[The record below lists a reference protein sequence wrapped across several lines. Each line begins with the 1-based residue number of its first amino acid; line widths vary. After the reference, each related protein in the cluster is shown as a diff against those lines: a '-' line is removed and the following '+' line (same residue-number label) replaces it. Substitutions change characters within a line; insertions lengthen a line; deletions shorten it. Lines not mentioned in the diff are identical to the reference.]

1 MNNRLCLSALLFAFA
16 LQTGCAQR
24 PVQPEA
30 AANAAAT
37 PQDGTQTTV
46 EKGQRIERIRHSD
59 AGSTIDE
66 VREGGET
73 KSITVKPANNLPS
86 YEITPD
92 QRNSV
97 PGNPGNPG
105 GQRVWK
111 IFKF

>member
-1 MNNRLCLSALLFAFA
+1 MNHRLCLPALLFAFA
-16 LQTGCAQR
+16 LQAGCAQR

-30 AANAAAT
+30 AAGAAVT
-37 PQDGTQTTV
+37 TQDGTQTIV

-59 AGSTIDE
+59 AGNTIDE

-73 KSITVKPANNLPS
+73 KSITVKPSNSMPS
-86 YEITPD
+86 YGITPD